1 MKIISDFDMH
11 LFREGTQCQ
20 AYRMFG
26 AHLTESGCQF
36 TVYAPN
42 AKFVSVVGDFNNWN
56 LFAHNMDKS
65 PEGVFSIF
73 VPEAKEWDRYKYRIV
88 TKNNKEIYKA
98 DPYAFYAEH
107 MPDTASKI
115 AKIDDYI
122 WNDREW
128 MKKRNETLLYD
139 KPVNIYEMHLGSW
152 KRHPDNSYYTYEEY
166 AKELV
171 SYVKNMGYTHIE
183 FMPVMEYPFD
193 MSWGYQCLGY
203 FAANSRFG
211 SPKQLKYLIDCCHQN
226 GIGVI
231 LDWVPAHFP
240 KDSHGL
246 IKFDGTALYEYSS
259 AKKAQ
264 HKEWGTLVFDYGK
277 KEVCSFL
284 LSSAF
289 FWIKEYHADGLRVDA
304 VSSMLYLDYGRND
317 GEWEP
322 NMFGGRENLEA
333 IDFIKSLSTNLFR
346 EFPNII
352 LAAEESTAWPNVTGR
367 VSDGGLGFN
376 FKWNMGWMND
386 TLSYMSK
393 DPLFR
398 KYEHNKLTFSMM
410 YAFSE
415 NYILPLSHDE
425 VVHGKKSLVDK
436 MPGYYEDKF
445 SNLKIYYAYHMSH
458 PGKKL
463 MFMGGEFAQFV
474 EWRYQSGLDWML
486 LDYESHSK
494 FSAYVKDLNRF
505 YKGHKAFYEA
515 ERDWVGFKWINCDAA
530 QDSVLSYIRRD
541 KAGRNDIFVIINFTP
556 VDRNGYRF
564 GVPYKG
570 KYKVLMNSSA
580 EKYSVYGKEI
590 NMEYVSEDIPW
601 DGMKASICV
610 DLKGLTALY
619 IKKI

>member
-26 AHLTESGCQF
+26 AHLRDNGCQF

-73 VPEAKEWDRYKYRIV
+73 VPKAKEWDRYKYRIV

-128 MKKRNETLLYD
+128 MEKRNETPLYD

-231 LDWVPAHFP
+231 L
-240 KDSHGL
+240 
-246 IKFDGTALYEYSS
+246 
-259 AKKAQ
+259 
-264 HKEWGTLVFDYGK
+264 
-277 KEVCSFL
+277 
-284 LSSAF
+284 
-289 FWIKEYHADGLRVDA
+289 
-304 VSSMLYLDYGRND
+304 
-317 GEWEP
+317 
-322 NMFGGRENLEA
+322 
-333 IDFIKSLSTNLFR
+333 
-346 EFPNII
+346 
-352 LAAEESTAWPNVTGR
+352 
-367 VSDGGLGFN
+367 
-376 FKWNMGWMND
+376 
-386 TLSYMSK
+386 
-393 DPLFR
+393 
-398 KYEHNKLTFSMM
+398 
-410 YAFSE
+410 
-415 NYILPLSHDE
+415 
-425 VVHGKKSLVDK
+425 
-436 MPGYYEDKF
+436 
-445 SNLKIYYAYHMSH
+445 
-458 PGKKL
+458 
-463 MFMGGEFAQFV
+463 
-474 EWRYQSGLDWML
+474 
-486 LDYESHSK
+486 
-494 FSAYVKDLNRF
+494 
-505 YKGHKAFYEA
+505 
-515 ERDWVGFKWINCDAA
+515 
-530 QDSVLSYIRRD
+530 
-541 KAGRNDIFVIINFTP
+541 
-556 VDRNGYRF
+556 
-564 GVPYKG
+564 
-570 KYKVLMNSSA
+570 
-580 EKYSVYGKEI
+580 
-590 NMEYVSEDIPW
+590 
-601 DGMKASICV
+601 
-610 DLKGLTALY
+610 
-619 IKKI
+619 